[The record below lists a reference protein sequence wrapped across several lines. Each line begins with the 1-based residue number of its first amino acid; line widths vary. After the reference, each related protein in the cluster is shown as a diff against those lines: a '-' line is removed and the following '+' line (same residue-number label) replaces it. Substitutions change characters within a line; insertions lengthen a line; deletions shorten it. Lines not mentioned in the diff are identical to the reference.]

1 MHHMEEK
8 YLQYMTEQYNNTACL
23 QLGFLKIYCTISRN
37 RSCTVRYEIASHV
50 ECVSDSL
57 SNPILSIGGKKTK
70 KHKPFSIAMKCPHLF
85 SWQLLNLSL
94 S

>member
-1 MHHMEEK
+1 MEEK

-37 RSCTVRYEIASHV
+37 QSCTVRYGIASHM

-57 SNPILSIGGKKTK
+57 SNPILSIGEKNNNNKKTQTIQ
-70 KHKPFSIAMKCPHLF
+70 HSNEMPSFI
-85 SWQLLNLSL
+85 QLAVA
-94 S
+94 